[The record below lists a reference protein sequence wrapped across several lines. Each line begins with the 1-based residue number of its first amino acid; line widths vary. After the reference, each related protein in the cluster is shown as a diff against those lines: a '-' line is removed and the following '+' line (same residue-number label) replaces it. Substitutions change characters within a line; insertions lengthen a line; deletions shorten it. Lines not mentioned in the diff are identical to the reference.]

1 MVDEGLPPHPGPFL
15 RRLNCSVG
23 EYVAELGRKTDGTG
37 PPWSRVVMTAR
48 LLSNREIKFCFVYTT
63 LILAFSHTQA
73 ILMDTVNKAG
83 NGVSR

>member
-15 RRLNCSVG
+15 HRLNCSVG
-23 EYVAELGRKTDGTG
+23 EYAAEQGRKIDRTG

-48 LLSNREIKFCFVYTT
+48 LLSNREIKFCHVYTT
-63 LILAFSHTQA
+63 LILAFSPMQA
-73 ILMDTVNKAG
+73 ILMVTVNKAG